1 MNNGTTETE
10 EKASFQNKAQ
20 NKAQDAE
27 FEKKPH
33 SRYRTARGIL
43 IFWTLFVG
51 IGAVG
56 GAAMMFLNPDGSLTG
71 MDGMLPFFQVL
82 PFADV
87 LFQNFIFPGIAL
99 LIVNGISNLTAAV
112 LLIKNRRIGVL
123 LGGLFGVTLMLWIV
137 IQFIIFPLNFMSTVF
152 FVFGVLQA
160 ATGYAALV
168 FLKQEEFKVNAA
180 EYPAVGTDK
189 KALVVYFSRMGYVK
203 KQAYEAANR
212 TGAVICEIKAAE
224 RTEGTLGFWWCGR
237 YGMHRWAMPIQTPDA
252 DPAEFEH
259 VTIVT
264 PVWVF
269 AIAAPV
275 REFCRR
281 FAGRI
286 REVDYIV
293 VHHMNAR
300 FDSAAEEMDTLL
312 KTKHTAFVSIRCRT
326 GKFKIIP

>member
-1 MNNGTTETE
+1 ME

-20 NKAQDAE
+20 NRAQDAE

-43 IFWTLFVG
+43 IFWTLFIG

-71 MDGMLPFFQVL
+71 MDGMLPFFQVM

-99 LIVNGISNLTAAV
+99 LIVNGTSNLTAAV

-137 IQFIIFPLNFMSTVF
+137 IQFIIFPLNFMSTAF
-152 FVFGVLQA
+152 FVFGFLQA
-160 ATGYAALV
+160 AAGYAALV

-189 KALVVYFSRMGYVK
+189 KALVVYFQG
-203 KQAYEAANR
+203 
-212 TGAVICEIKAAE
+212 
-224 RTEGTLGFWWCGR
+224 
-237 YGMHRWAMPIQTPDA
+237 
-252 DPAEFEH
+252 
-259 VTIVT
+259 
-264 PVWVF
+264 WV
-269 AIAAPV
+269 
-275 REFCRR
+275 
-281 FAGRI
+281 
-286 REVDYIV
+286 
-293 VHHMNAR
+293 M
-300 FDSAAEEMDTLL
+300 
-312 KTKHTAFVSIRCRT
+312 
-326 GKFKIIP
+326 